1 MRYWFSVCFL
11 IAIFFNSCINKEK
24 ETETSGTAKMLVD
37 ESLTPII
44 EDELVVF
51 ENIYKNAKI
60 DASYQTE
67 GNLIKNLLADSARIA
82 IMARTLRP
90 DEAKIIQNRKL
101 LIHVNRFAID
111 AIALVANKASVDTL
125 ITVQELIDILNGKFS
140 KRQLVFDNA
149 NSSTVRYLMELA
161 GIKQLPEKGVY
172 ALNSN
177 QEVIKYV
184 HNNLGSIGVIGFNWI
199 KQPPVELEG
208 TVAELKMMRVKNL
221 PGKPGS
227 DKYYI
232 PNQDNLAQEQY
243 PLSRNVYI
251 INCQAGGGLG
261 LGFASF
267 LAGEVGQRVVL
278 KSGLMPD
285 SIPTREILI
294 RKNKE

>member
-1 MRYWFSVCFL
+1 MKYWFYLFVLTGIVFT
-11 IAIFFNSCINKEK
+11 SCKGK
-24 ETETSGTAKMLVD
+24 ETETETTGTTKMLVD
-37 ESLTPII
+37 ESVTPII

-51 ENIYKNAKI
+51 ENIYKQAKI
-60 DASYQTE
+60 SASYDTE
-67 GNLIKNLLADSARIA
+67 NNVIRDFLADSARIA
-82 IMARTLRP
+82 ILTRNLRP

-111 AIALVANKASVDTL
+111 AIALVVNKSTADTL
-125 ITVQELIDILNGKFS
+125 ITVQELIDILQGRTS
-140 KRQLVFDNA
+140 RRQLVFDNA

-161 GIKQLPEKGVY
+161 EVKQLPQKGVY

-208 TVAELKMMRVKNL
+208 IVAELKLMRVKNL

>member
-1 MRYWFSVCFL
+1 MKYRFYLFVL
-11 IAIFFNSCINKEK
+11 IGVVFASCKSKES
-24 ETETSGTAKMLVD
+24 ETETTGTTKMLVD
-37 ESLTPII
+37 ASVTPII

-51 ENIYKNAKI
+51 ENIYKQAKI
-60 DASYQTE
+60 SPSYQTE
-67 GNLIKNLLADSARIA
+67 SEVLRDLLADSARIA
-82 IMARTLRP
+82 ILTRNLRP
-90 DEAKIIQNRKL
+90 DEAKIIKSRKL

-111 AIALVANKASVDTL
+111 AIALVANKSTTDTL
-125 ITVQELIDILNGKFS
+125 ITVQEIIDILQGKPS
-140 KRQLVFDNA
+140 KLQLVFDNA

-161 GIKQLPEKGVY
+161 EIKQLPKNGVY

-184 HNNLGSIGVIGFNWI
+184 HNNSGSIGVIGFNWI
-199 KQPPVELEG
+199 KQPPVELEDI
-208 TVAELKMMRVKNL
+208 VADLRLMRVKNL

-227 DKYYI
+227 DKYYV
-232 PNQDNLAQEQY
+232 PNQDNLALEQY

>member
-1 MRYWFSVCFL
+1 MKYWFYICVLSTV
-11 IAIFFNSCINKEK
+11 FFNSCVNKK
-24 ETETSGTAKMLVD
+24 AETETSGATQMLVD

-44 EDELVVF
+44 EDELIVF

-60 DASYQTE
+60 TAKYQAE
-67 GNLIKNLLADSARIA
+67 SNVVKNFLDDSARIA

-90 DEAKIIQNRKL
+90 DEARIIQNRKL
-101 LIHVNRFAID
+101 QIHVNRFAID
-111 AIALVANKASVDTL
+111 AIALVANKLSADTL
-125 ITVQELIDILNGKFS
+125 ITVQELIDILHGKVS

-161 GIKQLPEKGVY
+161 EIKQLPQKGVY

-208 TVAELKMMRVKNL
+208 MVAELKMMRVKNL

-232 PNQDNLAQEQY
+232 PNQDNLAQNQY

-267 LAGEVGQRVVL
+267 LAGELGQRVVL

-285 SIPTREILI
+285 SIPPREIVI
-294 RKNKE
+294 RKSKE